1 MNESKRL
8 TFNAWMFIIIY
19 AVVGLL
25 GGVCLDVLPTYLS
38 ISPETVNLAKSMSI
52 FLGLGFLGGAALL
65 LLIPKRGFKFVIS
78 LACIG
83 SMIGLGAVKY
93 VSSVP
98 VLAVI
103 TGVMFV
109 GVCLFDAILPSF
121 LTCYTNEKNK
131 NFIFSTAI
139 WTNIAGMTIAS
150 FFGGTLITWQ
160 FGKILGIA
168 YDKAKE
174 LTANTE
180 AFTAIQNQAYLDAHT
195 EVLFMFVAVAVIA
208 FIPVLFI
215 KQNPVDYKEVEK
227 KEKKKFD
234 WSIFANKYIVLFV
247 LYTFLIRFGAGLITP
262 HFSVFLSKMGIARST
277 VSQLVAYQYGA
288 MVLFVMVS
296 PIVIKKLGKVV
307 CLGGMALLAIP
318 FILLIANGQAFGSAM
333 IPAVGIGL
341 FFRSGFANLSSPVQ
355 QSLPMEFVSKELRPA
370 YSSVIFVV
378 MGAAQILA
386 GLFSRSFLLQ
396 LENGYGISYYVT
408 GAIYASAAI
417 MLLLVFTKKYN
428 RSNSDEE
435 NAEAAA

>member
-25 GGVCLDVLPTYLS
+25 GGVALDVLPTYLS
-38 ISPETVNLAKSMSI
+38 VSPETANLAKSMSI

-65 LLIPKRGFKFVIS
+65 LLIPKTGYKFIIG

-93 VSSVP
+93 VSSVTI
-98 VLAVI
+98 LAII
-103 TGVMFV
+103 TGVIFV

-121 LTCYTNEKNK
+121 LTCYTTEKNK

-160 FGKILGIA
+160 FSKILGVA
-168 YDKAKE
+168 YEKAKE
-174 LTANTE
+174 LTANTD
-180 AFTAIQNQAYLDAHT
+180 AFSAIQHQAYLDAHT
-195 EVLFMFVAVAVIA
+195 QVLFMFVAVAVIA

-215 KQNPVDYKEVEK
+215 KQKPVDYQVVEK
-227 KEKKKFD
+227 KEKQKFD

-247 LYTFLIRFGAGLITP
+247 VYTFLIRFGAGLITP
-262 HFSVFLSKMGIARST
+262 HFSVFLSDMGIARST
-277 VSQLVAYQYGA
+277 VSQLVAYQYAA
-288 MVLFVMVS
+288 MVLFVMIS

-318 FILLIANGQAFGSAM
+318 FIMLIANGQAFGSAM
-333 IPAVGIGL
+333 VPAVGIGL

-370 YSSVIFVV
+370 YSSVIFVI

-386 GLFSRSFLLQ
+386 GIFSRSFLLQ

-408 GAIYASAAI
+408 GGIYVVAAV
-417 MLLLVFTKKYN
+417 MLLVVFTKKYN
-428 RSNSDEE
+428 RSSSEDQNQ
-435 NAEAAA
+435 AAA

>member
-1 MNESKRL
+1 
-8 TFNAWMFIIIY
+8 MFIVIY

-25 GGVCLDVLPTYLS
+25 GGVALDVLPTYLS
-38 ISPETVNLAKSMSI
+38 ATPETAELAKSMSI
-52 FLGLGFLGGAALL
+52 FLGVGFLGGAALL
-65 LLIPKRGFKFVIS
+65 LLIPKIGYKFVIS

-93 VSSVP
+93 VSSVT
-98 VLAVI
+98 VLAII
-103 TGVMFV
+103 TGVIFV

-121 LTCYTNEKNK
+121 LTCYTTEKNK

-139 WTNIAGMTIAS
+139 WTNIAGMTLATGL
-150 FFGGTLITWQ
+150 GGTLITWR
-160 FGKILGIA
+160 FSKILGIA
-168 YDKAKE
+168 YEKAKE
-174 LTANTE
+174 LTANTD
-180 AFTAIQNQAYLDAHT
+180 AFSALQHQSYLDAHT

-215 KQNPVDYKEVEK
+215 KQKPVDYQEVEK
-227 KEKKKFD
+227 KEKEKFN

-247 LYTFLIRFGAGLITP
+247 VYTFLIRFGAGLITP

-277 VSQLVAYQYGA
+277 VSSLVSAQYFA

-318 FILLIANGQAFGSAM
+318 FVMLIANGQAFGTAM

-378 MGAAQILA
+378 MGASQILA
-386 GLFSRSFLLQ
+386 GLFSRNFLLN

-408 GAIYASAAI
+408 AVIYISAAI
-417 MLLLVFTKKYN
+417 MLLVVFTKKYN
-428 RSNSDEE
+428 RSSSDEQD
-435 NAEAAA
+435 AKIAA